1 MRADGV
7 RMTEGDALMCRG
19 GATWRGRGLRLLVAA
34 KDEALRDLRARAG
47 AIEARL
53 DASGAER
60 RQLSERLTAVL
71 TDRRE
76 QKPSTATVEQL
87 PGEPNL
93 LIESTSSAAPSAASG
108 LAIARPPWW
117 RRWFR

>member
-1 MRADGV
+1 VERPRAAPVGC
-7 RMTEGDALMCRG
+7 GQ
-19 GATWRGRGLRLLVAA
+19 GRGAA
-34 KDEALRDLRARAG
+34 RLRARAG